1 MKTYEKNMKTSSENK
16 KSQNIYL
23 LSTNMLTTQVRR
35 MEQIIRSH
43 KANEEVESNGMQTL
57 DRDRDSEVGPESRRG
72 EELGRSRRQHK
83 RSILKQEGRSKSNN
97 NDASNLPSESNVR
110 SKGGN
115 KEAKVKF
122 AGSLQR
128 RGGHSR
134 ERSGRRM
141 VVRGPA
147 YLLQVPWGYQP
158 VHGHHH
164 QQHLYEL
171 QLHQPRL

>member
-1 MKTYEKNMKTSSENK
+1 MRIRRRVRT
-16 KSQNIYL
+16 YL
-23 LSTNMLTTQVRR
+23 LSTNMLTPQVRR